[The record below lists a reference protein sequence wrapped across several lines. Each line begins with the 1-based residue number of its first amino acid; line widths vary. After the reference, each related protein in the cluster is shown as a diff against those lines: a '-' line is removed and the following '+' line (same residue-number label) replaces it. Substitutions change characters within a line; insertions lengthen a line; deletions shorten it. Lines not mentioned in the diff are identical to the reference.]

1 MNTCMAVPG
10 RLLFFLATS
19 VAALLAAPSHAQM
32 AAGKAKYVGNV
43 IGSSVP
49 GNFATYW
56 NQVTPENATKWGSV
70 EGTRN
75 VMNWSQADAAYNLAQ
90 QRGFK
95 FKFHTLVWGAQFP
108 GWLTNSGL
116 TQAQQRA
123 EIEQWISLA
132 GQRYP
137 NAWAVDVVNEPI
149 KTAVSW
155 KNALGGNGTTGWDWV
170 ITSFQLARAA
180 FPNAKLLINEYG
192 TENDANAR
200 NQYKT
205 IINLLKARG
214 LIDGIG
220 IQSHYFNVDSMT
232 ASSVT
237 SMLNDYATL
246 GLDVYVSELDVV
258 ANGTDAGQLAKYQ
271 DIFPAF
277 WNHNS
282 VKGITLWGYIVGQTW
297 RDGTGLI
304 SSGGVERPALTW
316 MKGFVSG
323 SGNPTGSAVWLEAE
337 RGTVGSNWSDNVADS
352 TASAGQYVVSSTTQS
367 LNSAPTTAAGWVQLP
382 FNAPAAG
389 TYNVWF
395 RKKTPTADDDSF
407 WIRMD
412 SGAWTN
418 WNNMG
423 SSSSWAWVKAPATY
437 NISAGNHTFVVGL
450 RENGAQLDKV
460 YLTTGSDTPS
470 GTGGTA
476 AN

>member
-1 MNTCMAVPG
+1 MKHPTTARG
-10 RLLFFLATS
+10 G
-19 VAALLAAPSHAQM
+19 ALSCALIFGAIASLCGTAHAQM
-32 AAGKAKYVGNV
+32 ANGKPKFVGN
-43 IGSSVP
+43 ITANSVP
-49 GNFATYW
+49 SNFATYW
-56 NQVTPENATKWGSV
+56 NQVTPENGTKWGSV

-75 VMNWSQADAAYNLAQ
+75 QMNWSAADAAYNFAQ

-95 FKFHTLVWGAQFP
+95 FKFHTLVWGAQYP
-108 GWLTNSGL
+108 QWLTNSGL
-116 TQAQQRA
+116 TQQQQRQ
-123 EIEQWISLA
+123 EIEQWIQLA
-132 GQRYP
+132 CLRYP
-137 NAWAVDVVNEPI
+137 NAWAIDVVNEPI
-149 KTAVSW
+149 KTAITW
-155 KNALGGNGTTGWDWV
+155 KNALGGNGSTGWDWV
-170 ITSFQLARAA
+170 ITSFELARQYC
-180 FPNAKLLINEYG
+180 PNALRFINEYG
-192 TENDANAR
+192 TENDSSAR
-200 NQYKT
+200 NTYKT

-214 LIDGIG
+214 LINGIG
-220 IQSHYFNVDSMT
+220 IQSHYFNVDNMNGS
-232 ASSVT
+232 AVT

-246 GLDVYVSELDVV
+246 GLDVYVTELDVV
-258 ANGTDAGQLAKYQ
+258 AGGTDQGQLAKYQ

-304 SSGGVERPALTW
+304 SQGGVERPALTW
-316 MKGFVSG
+316 MKNFVAG
-323 SGNPTGSAVWLEAE
+323 SGNGGSTVWLEAE
-337 RGTVGSNWSDNVADS
+337 RGTVGSSWNDNVADS
-352 TASAGQYVVSSTTQS
+352 TASSGQYVVSPSVQS

-412 SGAWTN
+412 NGGWTM

-423 SSSSWAWVKAPATY
+423 NSSSWAWVKAPSTY
-437 NISAGNHTFVVGL
+437 NISAGNHTFNVGL

-460 YLTTGSDTPS
+460 YLTTGSDTPT
-470 GTGGTA
+470 GTGGTP

>member
-1 MNTCMAVPG
+1 M
-10 RLLFFLATS
+10 RLLTI
-19 VAALLAAPSHAQM
+19 AASLGAVSLLSMTAHAQM
-32 AAGKAKYVGNV
+32 ATGKAKYVGNV

-49 GNFATYW
+49 SNFATYW

-108 GWLTNSGL
+108 SWLTNTGL

-132 GQRYP
+132 GQHFP

-149 KTAVSW
+149 KTAISW
-155 KNALGGNGTTGWDWV
+155 KNALGGNGSTGWDWV
-170 ITSFQLARAA
+170 ITSFQLARTA

-200 NQYKT
+200 NTYKT

-220 IQSHYFNVDSMT
+220 IQSHYFNVDSMN
-232 ASSVT
+232 AASVT

-258 ANGTDAGQLAKYQ
+258 ANGTDSGQLAKYQ

-304 SSGGVERPALTW
+304 SQGGVERPALTW

-323 SGNPTGSAVWLEAE
+323 SGNPGGSAVWLEAE
-337 RGTVGSNWSDNVADS
+337 RGTVGSNWSDNVPDS
-352 TASAGQYVVSSTTQS
+352 TASAGQYVVSPSVQS
-367 LNSAPTTAAGWVQLP
+367 LTSAPTTAAGWVQLP

-412 SGAWTN
+412 TGGWTN
-418 WNNMG
+418 WNSMG
-423 SSSSWAWVKAPATY
+423 SSSSWTWVKAPTTY
-437 NISAGNHTFVVGL
+437 NISAGNHSFVVGL